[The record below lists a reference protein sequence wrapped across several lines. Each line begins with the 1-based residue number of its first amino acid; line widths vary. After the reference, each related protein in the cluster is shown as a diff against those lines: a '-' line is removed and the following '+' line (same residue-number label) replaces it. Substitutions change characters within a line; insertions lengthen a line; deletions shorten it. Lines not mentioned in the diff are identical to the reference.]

1 MGKKGLS
8 FEEKRQRLKQL
19 FLETKG
25 VYTLKEL
32 EKVASKEKGIVSKT
46 VEEVLKS
53 LVDDGE
59 VMTDKVGT
67 SNYFWAFPSQEL
79 VVRRN
84 KLEQMTKELEAL
96 QAKAAELRESIDA
109 MMADRVDSPE
119 RTAGLEELKE
129 LQQKKAQLSEELA
142 VYAEN
147 DPAIVEALKKEA
159 DEALTAANRWT
170 DNIFSL
176 RKYCETKFSISG
188 SDFDRNFQIPEDF
201 DYLS

>member
-19 FLETKG
+19 FLETG

-32 EKVASKEKGIVSKT
+32 EKVASKEKGI
-46 VEEVLKS
+46 
-53 LVDDGE
+53 
-59 VMTDKVGT
+59 
-67 SNYFWAFPSQEL
+67 
-79 VVRRN
+79 
-84 KLEQMTKELEAL
+84 AL
-96 QAKAAELRESIDA
+96 HAKATELRKSIDA

-147 DPAIVEALKKEA
+147 
-159 DEALTAANRWT
+159 
-170 DNIFSL
+170 NIFSL